1 MAEAP
6 TEQTPQRFD
15 GSGFVKTLTA
25 RPGVYQMIDADGTV
39 IYVGKAKNLKKR
51 VGSYFRQTGL
61 TPKTQV
67 MVAQIAAIETTVT
80 HTENE
85 ALILENNLIKALL
98 PRYNI
103 LLRDDKSYPYLFIS
117 GDSFPRLS
125 VHRGAKR
132 KIGKYFG
139 PYPSA
144 GAVRESLNLLQKLFP
159 VRQCEDSYYQ
169 NRSRPCLQYQIKR
182 CTAPCVGLVSK
193 EDYARDVERTILF
206 LDGKNQQVMSALT
219 EDMETASQR
228 LDFEQAAVIRD
239 RIIALRRVQEKQ
251 YVSATQG
258 EFDVLAVLVRDGM
271 AVVEVCFIRGGR
283 NLGSKSYFPKGSAES
298 SPEEILSAFVT
309 QYYLGKNIPSEI
321 LLSHALEDQ
330 PLIQEVLE
338 SDAEHKVSLR
348 KPQRGQA
355 TRWMKMVQTNA
366 EISLTQRL
374 SSRANL
380 LSRYEALQDALDL
393 DDLPKRIECFDIS
406 HTRGEKT
413 VASCVVFGLEGALKA
428 EYRKF
433 NIEGIT
439 GGDDY
444 AAMHQALTRRFT
456 RL

>member
-1 MAEAP
+1 
-6 TEQTPQRFD
+6 
-15 GSGFVKTLTA
+15 
-25 RPGVYQMIDADGTV
+25 
-39 IYVGKAKNLKKR
+39 
-51 VGSYFRQTGL
+51 
-61 TPKTQV
+61 
-67 MVAQIAAIETTVT
+67 
-80 HTENE
+80 
-85 ALILENNLIKALL
+85 
-98 PRYNI
+98 
-103 LLRDDKSYPYLFIS
+103 
-117 GDSFPRLS
+117 
-125 VHRGAKR
+125 
-132 KIGKYFG
+132 
-139 PYPSA
+139 
-144 GAVRESLNLLQKLFP
+144 
-159 VRQCEDSYYQ
+159 
-169 NRSRPCLQYQIKR
+169 
-182 CTAPCVGLVSK
+182 LVSK

-456 RL
+456 RLQNGEGKRPDLLLIDGGKGQIKEAQEVLSELNLSDLPILGIAKGPERRPGEETLFLVGRAGEVTLSADSPALHLLQQVRDEAHRFAITGHRQRRAKARKTSTLESIEGLGPKRRQKLLQQFGGLQEVQRAGVEALANVEGISKSLAQKNLRCFPSGQITA